1 MCLRVHP
8 LGLLFDTFIIAP
20 SVPPFTT
27 MTPAPSTPGRELPR
41 PRAAQALRRLHLLP
55 LESGRPGPGCS
66 LAVPLR
72 LRASAGWVLREQ
84 GPQALV
90 ARRGDQAA
98 TGVGGPGR
106 RAGRPV
112 SFLDTSPSDQ
122 LAGLPARGA
131 ALGAP
136 SEGPLWSWPVGAGS
150 RGPLCG
156 ASAGRAGGVTAP
168 GGTGAVSPGH
178 DLLCLRPRPENFCFS
193 GARY

>member
-72 LRASAGWVLREQ
+72 LRASAGGCCVSRVLR
-84 GPQALV
+84 PSWP
-90 ARRGDQAA
+90 
-98 TGVGGPGR
+98 GVEIK
-106 RAGRPV
+106 RPREWV
-112 SFLDTSPSDQ
+112 
-122 LAGLPARGA
+122 ARGA
-131 ALGAP
+131 GR
-136 SEGPLWSWPVGAGS
+136 EGQ
-150 RGPLCG
+150 
-156 ASAGRAGGVTAP
+156 
-168 GGTGAVSPGH
+168 
-178 DLLCLRPRPENFCFS
+178 
-193 GARY
+193 